1 MDPETITLGEVS
13 QIETKISPDT
23 IYMLNLKNMIQMN
36 LFTKPE
42 RDSQTQKTSWSR
54 GAIAFSK

>member
-42 RDSQTQKTSWSR
+42 RDSQTQKTSYGYQR
-54 GAIAFSK
+54 GKGGR